1 MPDGNVEVPAVVSVD
16 CLNVDGYVPGE
27 AVEVP
32 AVSADLLN
40 FVAYFGLVLGAVE
53 EGYASS
59 HCSAGTAAA
68 AVGTAA
74 SFHCVANCT
83 AAVLC
88 CAAASFHCTAHCAA
102 AVLCCAAASFHC
114 TSHLVKGPA
123 SQIEFLWSACPQLP

>member
-16 CLNVDGYVPGE
+16 CLNEDGYVPGK

-53 EGYASS
+53 EGFASS
-59 HCSAGTAAA
+59 HCSAAAAVGTAAA
-68 AVGTAA
+68 AVGT
-74 SFHCVANCT
+74 
-83 AAVLC
+83 
-88 CAAASFHCTAHCAA
+88 AASFHCTAHCAA

-114 TSHLVKGPA
+114 TSHLVEGPA
-123 SQIEFLWSACPQLP
+123 SQTEFLWSACSQLP